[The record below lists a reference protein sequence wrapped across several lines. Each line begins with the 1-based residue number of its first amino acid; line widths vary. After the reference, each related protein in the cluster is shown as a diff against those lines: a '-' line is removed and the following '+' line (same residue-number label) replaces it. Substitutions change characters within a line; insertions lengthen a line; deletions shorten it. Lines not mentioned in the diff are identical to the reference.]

1 MSAKGSCQNINL
13 ISIIYAKYEIWEKEK
28 IMYLALYE
36 RNLLI
41 LFAEDLI
48 TLFAWISRMLKTLRF
63 LHKHVLSFSQTWQRY
78 PILFN
83 NHKVKGFE
91 IVYM

>member
-13 ISIIYAKYEIWEKEK
+13 ISIIYAKYEICEKEK

-36 RNLLI
+36 RNLLM

-48 TLFAWISRMLKTLRF
+48 TLFA
-63 LHKHVLSFSQTWQRY
+63 
-78 PILFN
+78 
-83 NHKVKGFE
+83 
-91 IVYM
+91 

>member
-13 ISIIYAKYEIWEKEK
+13 INIIYAKYEICVKEK

-48 TLFAWISRMLKTLRF
+48 TLFA
-63 LHKHVLSFSQTWQRY
+63 
-78 PILFN
+78 
-83 NHKVKGFE
+83 
-91 IVYM
+91 